1 MATVNFLYRSTRSN
15 APLTLRLL
23 FRSNNID
30 YTLSTLTNEVI
41 EKTLFEKIY
50 KKNPKDAQLRNSKA
64 DLTSTLNKIEQ
75 FIIQNFV
82 STDINRINK
91 DWLTNQMKLYYT
103 PKDDLIINQE
113 IGYWIDKTVQD
124 AQFRENSKGG
134 LGLSKARINAYKRL
148 KVLFSEFVE
157 SDYFEFEKLN
167 EILLNDFRNWLIGVK
182 KYQPNYALKKIA
194 DLKSVSRF
202 AYKHNIDVNRNVLE
216 YAVPRVTIYDDDMD
230 VIYLDENEIKKIEKA
245 ELKSDAQINARKWLI
260 ISCYTGQRGNTMV
273 NKVIES
279 NFHKTKKGYQIKFK
293 QDKGNKTVIIPVLPK
308 VLEIYKNGLPYKV
321 TTQKL
326 NIHYKNICKIAEVDD
341 LVMGRLRNEK
351 GVYEKKLRPKYEYC
365 STHTGRR
372 SFCCNH
378 YGKIPTPKIM
388 AITGHTKEETFKI
401 YCNQTDDSHVDS
413 FLDYYSVNS

>member
-1 MATVNFLYRSTRSN
+1 MATVNFLYRSKRPN

-23 FRSNNID
+23 FRSKNID
-30 YTLSTLTNEVI
+30 YTLSTRTNEVI
-41 EKTLFEKIY
+41 EKALFEKIY

-103 PKDDLIINQE
+103 PKDDLIINKE
-113 IGYWIDKTVQD
+113 IGYWIDKTVKD

-148 KVLFSEFVE
+148 KVLFNEFVE
-157 SDYFEFEKLN
+157 TDYFEFDDLN

-182 KYQPNYALKKIA
+182 TYQPNYSLKKVA

-202 AYKHNIDVNRNVLE
+202 AYKHNVNVNRNVLE
-216 YAVPRVTIYDDDMD
+216 YKVPRVTIYDDDMD
-230 VIYLDENEIKKIEKA
+230 VIYLTETEIEQIERA
-245 ELKSDAQINARKWLI
+245 ELKSDAQRNARKWLI
-260 ISCYTGQRGNTMV
+260 ISCYTGQRAKTLV
-273 NKVIES
+273 DKIIDT
-279 NFHKTKKGYQIKFK
+279 NFHKTPKGYQIKFK
-293 QDKGNKTVIIPVLPK
+293 QGKGNKTVIIPVLPK
-308 VLEIYKNGLPYKV
+308 VEKIFKDGLPYKIAP
-321 TTQKL
+321 QNL
-326 NIHYKNICKIAEVDD
+326 NLYYKEICKIAEVDD
-341 LVMGRLRNEK
+341 LVMGRLRNED
-351 GVYEKKLRPKYEYC
+351 GIYQKKLRPKYEYC

-372 SFCCNH
+372 TFCCNH

-388 AITGHTKEETFKI
+388 AITGHSKEETFKI
-401 YCNQTDDSHVDS
+401 YCNQVDDSHVDT
-413 FLDYYSVNS
+413 FLDYYDKK